1 MSPLTV
7 LDSLVAGVK
16 AGVLFP
22 LARLLADFLLDGPG
36 EGAVCGG
43 GQCYRDGGSTC
54 CPPWREGLRT
64 SCWMGQ
70 VGRAELPR

>member
-22 LARLLADFLLDGPG
+22 LERLLADFLLDGPG
-36 EGAVCGG
+36 EGSVCGG
-43 GQCYRDGGSTC
+43 GQCHRDGGSTF
-54 CPPWREGLRT
+54 CPPWREGLLSRT
-64 SCWMGQ
+64 SCWTG
-70 VGRAELPR
+70 